1 MFKIIRRQKWYQSES
16 NQRHTDFQS
25 VALPTELWYLK
36 KFDGANIY
44 RFFKSTK
51 KNIFFHFFISIF
63 VALYYNLVMLENNE
77 TKRKR
82 LIRRLKHTY
91 RLVFFNDDTFEEVW
105 HFRVT
110 LINVLSIAGTIILIL
125 VFGSMALV
133 MFTPM
138 RQLVPGYAS
147 DAMRSQVI
155 NNVLRLDSL
164 EHEINLRDR
173 FISTVNAIVTGRE
186 PDFIDDDN
194 ETNSISYDN
203 ISFTRSEQ
211 DSLLRKQIEEEERF
225 NFVMRTQ
232 SAIASFSEDALI
244 SRIHFFKPVEGL
256 VSNKF
261 NLNNNHFGVDIVAAP
276 NSVVKSILNGTVIMA
291 VWTAE
296 TGYVIQVQHTA
307 NLVSLYKHNS
317 SLLKKQ
323 GEKVKAGDAIA
334 IVGNTGEFTTGPHL
348 HFEIWQNGIPVNP
361 EDYIVF

>member
-1 MFKIIRRQKWYQSES
+1 MSES
-16 NQRHTDFQS
+16 SQNKN
-25 VALPTELWYLK
+25 K
-36 KFDGANIY
+36 KF
-44 RFFKSTK
+44 
-51 KNIFFHFFISIF
+51 IS
-63 VALYYNLVMLENNE
+63 
-77 TKRKR
+77 K
-82 LIRRLKHTY
+82 LKHRY

-110 LINVLSIAGTIILIL
+110 LMNVLSITGTIIIIL

-133 MFTPM
+133 MFTPL
-138 RQLVPGYAS
+138 RQLVPGYPT
-147 DAMRSQVI
+147 DAMRSQI
-155 NNVLRLDSL
+155 IHNVLRLDSL
-164 EHEINLRDR
+164 EHEIHMRDK
-173 FISTVNAIVTGRE
+173 FINTVNAIVIGRE
-186 PDFIDDDN
+186 PEMTEGT
-194 ETNSISYDN
+194 ETDPINYEN
-203 ISFTRSEQ
+203 ISFARSEQ
-211 DSLLRKQIEEEERF
+211 DSLLRKQVEEEERF
-225 NFVMRTQ
+225 NFIMRAQ
-232 SAIASFSEDALI
+232 SQSSFSEDALI

-307 NLVSLYKHNS
+307 NIVSLYKHNS

-361 EDYIVF
+361 EDYILF

>member
-1 MFKIIRRQKWYQSES
+1 MS
-16 NQRHTDFQS
+16 
-25 VALPTELWYLK
+25 
-36 KFDGANIY
+36 
-44 RFFKSTK
+44 
-51 KNIFFHFFISIF
+51 
-63 VALYYNLVMLENNE
+63 ENNQN
-77 TKRKR
+77 KRSK
-82 LIRRLKHTY
+82 LIRKLKHRH

-110 LINVLSIAGTIILIL
+110 LMNVLSIAGTIIIIL

-133 MFTPM
+133 MFTPL
-138 RQLVPGYAS
+138 RQLVPGYPTG
-147 DAMRSQVI
+147 AMRNQII

-164 EHEINLRDR
+164 EYEIHLRDK
-173 FISTVNAIVTGRE
+173 FINTVNAIVVGRE
-186 PDFIDDDN
+186 PEITGDI
-194 ETNSISYDN
+194 ETNTVNYEN
-203 ISFTRSEQ
+203 ISFARSGQ
-211 DSLLRKQIEEEERF
+211 DSLLRRQVEEEERF
-225 NFVMRTQ
+225 NFVMRAQ
-232 SAIASFSEDALI
+232 SSSSFSDDALI
-244 SRIHFFKPVEGL
+244 SKIHFFKPVEGL

-307 NLVSLYKHNS
+307 NIVSFYKHNS

-323 GEKVKAGDAIA
+323 GEKVNAGDAIA